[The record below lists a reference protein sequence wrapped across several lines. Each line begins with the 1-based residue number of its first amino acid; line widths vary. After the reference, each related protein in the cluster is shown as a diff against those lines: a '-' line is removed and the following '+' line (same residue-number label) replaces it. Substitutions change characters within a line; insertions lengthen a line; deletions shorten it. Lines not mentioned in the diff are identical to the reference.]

1 MASKNGLAK
10 YELHNVWFNDRE
22 KEDYQ
27 KWIVGHSTAILDLI
41 LEVQENGFKLSIS
54 SQDSGS
60 TSLISI
66 SVKPKGTGGKGQ
78 VFMYRHS
85 DLEKSI
91 RIAHYHFTQ
100 VLNFGGNVQV
110 TENSTD
116 W

>member
-1 MASKNGLAK
+1 MAARNGLAK
-10 YELHNVWFNDRE
+10 YELHNIWFNDRE
-22 KEDYQ
+22 KANYE
-27 KWIVGHSTAILDLI
+27 KWLVGHSTAILDLL

-54 SQDSGS
+54 SQDNGS

-66 SVKPKGTGGKGQ
+66 SVKPKGKQGAGQ

-100 VLNFGGNVQV
+100 VLNFGGNLEVAQ
-110 TENSTD
+110 NSVD